1 MISQAQVHQALM
13 PWLGSPLL
21 NALEPLT
28 GEITG
33 QLNGCSIQRNADTL
47 AEELDSLLFRA
58 VRSAT
63 EGSMLA
69 QLPDDTFV
77 RVQVQDFATMADD
90 LMLLTFQDFPKDGE
104 HLQFLREYSLR
115 HASLSALRVL
125 YTRFGAQQTP
135 KELAAIVSV
144 VKSCYPAFR
153 WREWLK

>member
-90 LMLLTFQDFPKDGE
+90 LMLLIFQDFPKDGE

-125 YTRFGAQQTP
+125 YTRFGAP
-135 KELAAIVSV
+135 RSPRGLAAQE
-144 VKSCYPAFR
+144 AGG
-153 WREWLK
+153 EGG